1 MSNFRIVIL
10 ASGSGSLFQA
20 LIDTQEMH
28 QADLV
33 GLITDRDC
41 KAISRATQAGIPS
54 QIVELVTD
62 RDSWNHEITTKLKN
76 LNPDLIISAGFMRI
90 LGAAVLK
97 EFEGKIINT
106 HPALLPNFPGAHAV
120 RDALMANA
128 TVSGGT
134 IHFVD
139 QGVDTGKVIR
149 QHPVEILPGDSESQL
164 HERIKQIERDLL
176 VEVVSDFVS
185 GKIKSR
191 SRS

>member
-1 MSNFRIVIL
+1 VSNFRIVIL
-10 ASGSGSLFQA
+10 ASGSGSLLQA
-20 LIDTQEMH
+20 LIDAQEIH

-41 KAISRATQAGIPS
+41 KAISRAAQAGIPA
-54 QIVELVTD
+54 QIVELNAD
-62 RDSWNHEITTKLKN
+62 RESWNQEIVKVLKN
-76 LNPDLIISAGFMRI
+76 LKPDLIVSAGFMRI

-120 RDALMANA
+120 RDALTANA
-128 TVSGGT
+128 SVSGGT

>member
-1 MSNFRIVIL
+1 
-10 ASGSGSLFQA
+10 
-20 LIDTQEMH
+20 
-28 QADLV
+28 
-33 GLITDRDC
+33 
-41 KAISRATQAGIPS
+41 
-54 QIVELVTD
+54 
-62 RDSWNHEITTKLKN
+62 
-76 LNPDLIISAGFMRI
+76 
-90 LGAAVLK
+90 
-97 EFEGKIINT
+97 
-106 HPALLPNFPGAHAV
+106 
-120 RDALMANA
+120 
-128 TVSGGT
+128 VSGGT